1 MMNSVLLYIILTI
14 LLLFGENFS
23 ENAAVVASLED
34 CKISFTLIDS
44 KKLFALENYFFVKSR
59 KFI

>member
-1 MMNSVLLYIILTI
+1 LTI